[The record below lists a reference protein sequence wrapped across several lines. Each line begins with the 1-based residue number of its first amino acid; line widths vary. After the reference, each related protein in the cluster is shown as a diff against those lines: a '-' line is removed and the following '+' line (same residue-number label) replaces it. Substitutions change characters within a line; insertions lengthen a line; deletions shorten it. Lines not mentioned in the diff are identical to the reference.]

1 MFSVLLTSYREPH
14 TVGRAIAAL
23 LPQLPAD
30 AELLAIAPDEPTIA
44 VIRAWTTRDGRV
56 HHIQDQQQG
65 KPAALNVG
73 LAAARHDI
81 VVLTDGDVEVQ
92 PDALMALLTPF
103 DNPQVGAVSGRVVSV
118 SPRGTLLGYWSHLLV
133 DAAHETRQRR
143 AAQGAF
149 LLCTGYLFAYRR
161 ALVPVIPPD
170 ALAEDAVISH
180 RIAEQGYRIAYAPQA
195 VVHVKYPST
204 YRDWLLQ
211 KVRSAGGYAQPY
223 ITQSPVKMRSAWL
236 EIREGTWFALTYGRT
251 PREHL
256 WTLLLFVARLHL
268 WLLVYWRVR
277 VRRLPL
283 STLWQRVSSTK

>member
-1 MFSVLLTSYREPH
+1 MVSVLLTSYREPN

-23 LPQLPAD
+23 LPQLPPEG
-30 AELLAIAPDEPTIA
+30 ELLAIAPDEPTIA
-44 VIRAWTTRDGRV
+44 VIRAWMAQDARV
-56 HHIQDQQQG
+56 RHLQDAQQG
-65 KPAALNVG
+65 KPSALNLG
-73 LAAARHDI
+73 LAAARHEI

-92 PDALMALLTPF
+92 PGALAALLAPF
-103 DNPQVGAVSGRVVSV
+103 GDPQVGAVSGRVVSV

-133 DAAHETRQRR
+133 DAAHDARQRR
-143 AAQGAF
+143 AARGAF

-161 ALVPVIPPD
+161 RLVPTVPTD

-180 RIAEQGYRIAYAPQA
+180 RIAEQGFRIAYAPQA

-223 ITQSPVKMRSAWL
+223 ITRSTVKMRSAWL
-236 EIREGTWFALTYGRT
+236 EVRDGAWFALTYGRT

-256 WTLLLFVARLHL
+256 WTLLLFAARLHL

-283 STLWQRVSSTK
+283 TTLWQRVRSTK